1 MTMWARSDVCAINIS
16 AAHGGCATPGGH
28 RRPVEHGAPVK
39 TWALDCPP
47 CEDHLRKDAG
57 RTVGAT
63 WSVTDVE
70 IPETY
75 DETKR
80 RERNE
85 KTGKLDR
92 ENQLAGAMI
101 ELGKLGSLPE
111 AIAQALA
118 SLAGGVPALAGQM
131 VCPDGHAQPAGQK
144 FCGQCAAPM
153 RQPAAKAA
161 LPAAGSAAE
170 PSGARAAGQRLPRLR
185 DASKDDLMAL
195 ARERGLDD
203 AGTRPELIARL
214 GSAGVTNADLSRL
227 LVPA

>member
-39 TWALDCPP
+39 IWALDCPP
-47 CEDHLRKDAG
+47 CENHLRQDAG
-57 RTVGAT
+57 RTAGAL

-70 IPETY
+70 IPETH
-75 DETKR
+75 DEAKR

-85 KTGKLDR
+85 KSGKLDR

-101 ELGKLGSLPE
+101 ELAKLGQLPE

-118 SLAGGVPALAGQM
+118 AVAGTVPLALAGNM
-131 VCPDGHAQPAGQK
+131 ECPSGHVQPAGQK
-144 FCGQCAAPM
+144 FCGECAAPM
-153 RQPAAKAA
+153 RAPAA
-161 LPAAGSAAE
+161 LPAPVAVAGE
-170 PSGARAAGQRLPRLR
+170 PALSGAGRKLTRLR

-195 ARERGLDD
+195 ARSRGLDES
-203 AGTRPELIARL
+203 GTRPDLITRL
-214 GSAGVTNADLSRL
+214 SSAGVTSADLARL